1 MLRIRLF
8 RDKCRRSV
16 KLQDFKVSQNNA
28 GLFNKKDQLSSYSR
42 EDSFVK
48 ERKTS
53 YRKEG
58 KKLPFPV
65 KKKGSFEKI
74 S

>member
-1 MLRIRLF
+1 MPQEWEAA
-8 RDKCRRSV
+8 DGE
-16 KLQDFKVSQNNA
+16 DTP
-28 GLFNKKDQLSSYSR
+28 KKDQLSSYSM

-53 YRKEG
+53 YRKEV

>member
-1 MLRIRLF
+1 MKSKF
-8 RDKCRRSV
+8 
-16 KLQDFKVSQNNA
+16 Q
-28 GLFNKKDQLSSYSR
+28 KDQLSSYSR